1 MARKHGFLKRFPA
14 VVGWREWVTLPK
26 LGIDALRAK
35 LDTGADTSA
44 LHAAGIKLVVREGR
58 SFVRF
63 KVHPRP
69 EEPDYTARFEAP
81 LLGERW
87 VKNSGGQR
95 HLRPVIRTPMC
106 LGGLCWSIELTL
118 TRRDRMNYAMLLGRQ
133 ALAGNILVDSSR
145 SYMAGYP
152 LHLPADWRP
161 MRRRRLAQ
169 AVPAPDLVSGGLAK
183 P

>member
-1 MARKHGFLKRFPA
+1 MARKHGFLKKFPA
-14 VVGWREWVTLPK
+14 VTGWREWVTLPR

-44 LHAAGIKLVVREGR
+44 LHTAEARLFEHRGQSYV
-58 SFVRF
+58 SFT
-63 KVHPRP
+63 VHPRP
-69 EEPDYTARFEAP
+69 EEPDYTVLFEAP
-81 LLGERW
+81 LIGQRW
-87 VKNSGGQR
+87 VKNSSGQG

-106 LGGLCWSIELTL
+106 LGGLCWEIELTL
-118 TRRDRMNYAMLLGRQ
+118 TRRDTMNYAMLLGRQ

-161 MRRRRLAQ
+161 VRRKRPMATVVRG
-169 AVPAPDLVSGGLAK
+169 S
-183 P
+183 